1 MAVKNSLTNSGTKN
15 IKFQTVIKAQAVQ
28 ENIMSTLGSASK
40 TKTFT
45 AALISAVS
53 TNRDLQACDGVS
65 VISAALLGES
75 LNLSPSPQ
83 LGHYYMVPFRD
94 HGSTV
99 KKATFQLGYKGYI
112 QLAIRSGQYKK
123 LNVVAVKDGELK
135 SFNPFTEDIEVEP
148 IEDPDER
155 EQAKTIGYYAMFEL
169 VNGFK
174 KCMYWSKAKM
184 EAHADKY
191 SQAFSKDAVST
202 AKFKKVSFA
211 DFEEGKYP
219 REDEW
224 KYSSFWYK
232 DFDGM
237 AFKTML
243 RQLISKWGIM
253 SIEMQNAF
261 ASDNTYKETLDPEE
275 APKYDDNDDAIDV
288 DVNEDTGEVKEESK
302 QNNNDSLLGDLA

>member
-1 MAVKNSLTNSGTKN
+1 MEVKNSLTKSDNKN
-15 IKFQTVIKAQAVQ
+15 VKFQTVIKAQAVQ
-28 ENIMSTLGSASK
+28 DNILSTLGSVSK

-45 AALISAVS
+45 SSLISAVS
-53 TNRDLQACDGVS
+53 TNKDLQACDGVS

-83 LGHYYMVPFRD
+83 LGHYYMVPFGD

-135 SFNPFTEDIEVEP
+135 SFNPFTEDIEVSP

-155 EQAKTIGYYAMFEL
+155 EKAETIGYYAMFEL
-169 VNGFK
+169 VNGFR

-184 EAHADKY
+184 EAHAEKY
-191 SQAFSKDAVST
+191 SMGYKAHKGYT
-202 AKFKKVSFA
+202 
-211 DFEEGKYP
+211 
-219 REDEW
+219 
-224 KYSSFWYK
+224 FWEK

-253 SIEMQNAF
+253 SIEMQSAF
-261 ASDNTYKETLDPEE
+261 TNDMAYHDTVDLSDS
-275 APKYDDNDDAIDV
+275 PKYAEEDVSMDA
-288 DVNEDTGEVKEESK
+288 ETGEVIEDTAQAEKRKQPEQESII
-302 QNNNDSLLGDLA
+302 

>member
-1 MAVKNSLTNSGTKN
+1 MAVKNSIAKSDTKN

-28 ENIMSTLGSASK
+28 DNILSTLGSVAR

-53 TNRDLQACDGVS
+53 TNKDLQECDGVS

-83 LGHYYMVPFRD
+83 LGHYYMVPFGD

-155 EQAKTIGYYAMFEL
+155 EKSETIGYYAMFEL

-184 EAHADKY
+184 KAHAEKY
-191 SQAFSKDAVST
+191 SMGYKAHKGYT
-202 AKFKKVSFA
+202 
-211 DFEEGKYP
+211 
-219 REDEW
+219 
-224 KYSSFWYK
+224 FWEK

-253 SIEMQNAF
+253 SIQMQSAF
-261 ASDNTYKETLDPEE
+261 ANDMAYRDTLEETEQPHYADNAETI
-275 APKYDDNDDAIDV
+275 DA
-288 DVNEDTGEVKEESK
+288 DTGEVVENSATENETEASGTVEPSNSDAHRTAQNGATQES
-302 QNNNDSLLGDLA
+302 LI

>member
-1 MAVKNSLTNSGTKN
+1 MAVRNSLTSNASKN
-15 IKFQTVIKAQAVQ
+15 VKFQTVIKAQAVQ
-28 ENIMSTLGSASK
+28 ENIMSTLGSASRA
-40 TKTFT
+40 KTFT
-45 AALISAVS
+45 ASLISAVS

-83 LGHYYMVPFRD
+83 LGHYYMVPFGD
-94 HGSTV
+94 HGSSI

-135 SFNPFTEDIEVEP
+135 SFNPFTEDIDVSP
-148 IEDPDER
+148 IEDPDAR
-155 EQAKTIGYYAMFEL
+155 EKAKTIGYYAMFEL

-184 EAHADKY
+184 KAHAEKY
-191 SQAFSKDAVST
+191 SMGYKAHKGYT
-202 AKFKKVSFA
+202 
-211 DFEEGKYP
+211 
-219 REDEW
+219 
-224 KYSSFWYK
+224 FWEK

-253 SIEMQNAF
+253 SIDMQNAF
-261 ASDNTYKETLDPEE
+261 ASDNTYKDTLNPEE
-275 APKYDDNDDAIDV
+275 APKYEGNDEAIDV
-288 DVNEDTGEVKEESK
+288 DVNEEAGEVKEEPKK
-302 QNNNDSLLGDLA
+302 QNNESLLGDLA

>member
-1 MAVKNSLTNSGTKN
+1 MEVKNSLTKSDNKN
-15 IKFQTVIKAQAVQ
+15 VKFQTVIKAQAVQ
-28 ENIMSTLGSASK
+28 DNILSTLGSVSK

-45 AALISAVS
+45 SSLISAVS
-53 TNRDLQACDGVS
+53 TNKDLQACDGVS

-83 LGHYYMVPFRD
+83 LGHYYMVPFGD

-135 SFNPFTEDIEVEP
+135 SFNPFTEDIEVSP

-155 EQAKTIGYYAMFEL
+155 EKAETIGYYAMFEL
-169 VNGFK
+169 VNGFR

-184 EAHADKY
+184 EAHAEKY
-191 SQAFSKDAVST
+191 SMGYKAHKGYT
-202 AKFKKVSFA
+202 
-211 DFEEGKYP
+211 
-219 REDEW
+219 
-224 KYSSFWYK
+224 FWEK

-243 RQLISKWGIM
+243 RQLVSKWGIM
-253 SIEMQNAF
+253 SIEMQSAF
-261 ASDNTYKETLDPEE
+261 TNDMAYHDTVDLSDS
-275 APKYDDNDDAIDV
+275 PKYAEEDVSMDA
-288 DVNEDTGEVKEESK
+288 ETGEVIEDTAQTEKRKQPEQESII
-302 QNNNDSLLGDLA
+302 